1 MYIILAHKSIIL
13 TTHALSLSLKFASAG
28 SMCKRGSRG
37 GGGGGPHPPP
47 PGKLQMAIGFL
58 RSFGTDTPREEI
70 LV

>member
-28 SMCKRGSRG
+28 SMCKRRSRG

>member
-47 PGKLQMAIGFL
+47 PLENYKWL
-58 RSFGTDTPREEI
+58 EV
-70 LV
+70 LVQTLLEKKF